1 MPVPLALPVLGAVAR
16 LVLSAGA
23 RQAAKKYG
31 QAAIRRAEAE
41 IVKYQSALTRKA
53 AAATRA
59 EGHSAAGQAA
69 RQEGSRQG
77 IRRGLETRLDRS
89 RSGRDL
95 PQIREEVPLK
105 FAKGGS
111 IDGKAIRGLTRG
123 SRRK

>member
-1 MPVPLALPVLGAVAR
+1 MPAPVLGVVAR
-16 LVLSAGA
+16 LLLSSGS
-23 RQAAKKYG
+23 REAAKKYG
-31 QAAIRRAEAE
+31 QAAVTKAREELA
-41 IVKYQSALTRKA
+41 KYQSALSRRA

-69 RQEGSRQG
+69 RQEGLREG
-77 IRRGLETRLDRS
+77 TRRGLATRLDRS

-111 IDGKAIRGLTRG
+111 IDGKAIKGLTRG